1 MIYTKLYL
9 VKGIKYYTAWQGDSG
24 EETVRLLVPVS
35 NEEEAKKTAFDIGKI
50 DELTSVRLLYEVVE
64 GCGWGKN
71 GVWEVVDGF
80 DGDMIYTV

>member
-1 MIYTKLYL
+1 MIHTKLYL

-24 EETVRLLVPVS
+24 EETVKLLVPAG
-35 NEEEAKKTAFDIGKI
+35 NEEEAKKTAFDMGKI
-50 DELTSVRLLYEVVE
+50 DELINVRLLYEVVE

-80 DGDMIYTV
+80 DGDIIYSI